1 MTTESESVSA
11 GHFNL
16 DESLDAVAATC
27 GGSVTGAAAATPSGA
42 SAAAAGSGSPSRR
55 PRSSATVNSDLH
67 HLRHSGD
74 SGDSGVSSPGPPS
87 SEASEQKHSGE
98 EEKEEDADEEDDRGS
113 DNLSYRDRVVMEVVE
128 SETVYVRDLQQ
139 VVEGYLYFWRDE
151 GERAPLSPEQ
161 AVALFGNV
169 DDIYRF
175 NSQFLTQLQS
185 YGLDPVE
192 VARCFVR
199 NNSGFTIYT
208 DYCTN
213 YPRKVSVLTD
223 LMRNE
228 AASRACH
235 ERQTQL
241 QHTLPLG
248 SYLLKPVQRILKYH
262 LLLQNIV
269 KHCDRSQTPGYTDII
284 VALSA
289 MTGIAH
295 HINDMKRKHEH
306 AVRVQEVQS
315 LLDLRR
321 TGGRGLVPH
330 VRSQGA
336 TPRFLAGSHVAH
348 RQAKGE
354 RHFGLQSSHHV
365 FQSHPD

>member
-1 MTTESESVSA
+1 MYHWRAE
-11 GHFNL
+11 
-16 DESLDAVAATC
+16 
-27 GGSVTGAAAATPSGA
+27 
-42 SAAAAGSGSPSRR
+42 
-55 PRSSATVNSDLH
+55 
-67 HLRHSGD
+67 GD
-74 SGDSGVSSPGPPS
+74 
-87 SEASEQKHSGE
+87 
-98 EEKEEDADEEDDRGS
+98 
-113 DNLSYRDRVVMEVVE
+113 
-128 SETVYVRDLQQ
+128 
-139 VVEGYLYFWRDE
+139 
-151 GERAPLSPEQ
+151 RAPLSPQQSEC
-161 AVALFGNV
+161 LFGNV

-175 NSQFLTQLQS
+175 NSEFLKELQS
-185 YGLDPVE
+185 CGLDPVE

-213 YPRKVSVLTD
+213 YPRLEHSKSRKPPCRRLNKLFCGFSFSFFCRTVSVLTE

-228 AASRACH
+228 AASRACR

-269 KHCDRSQTPGYTDII
+269 KHCDRNTSGYSDII

-315 LLDLRR
+315 LLDGWPVMNKFITKVRSTFQCPNVLIQGEDLTTYGELVAEGAFRMYGAKAPRHVFLLDKMLLICKRKEDGTLGYKAHIMVKLTFLFFFLGR
-321 TGGRGLVPH
+321 TGI
-330 VRSQGA
+330 S
-336 TPRFLAGSHVAH
+336 
-348 RQAKGE
+348 
-354 RHFGLQSSHHV
+354 
-365 FQSHPD
+365 